1 MLDTDENVVEYL
13 EEHFKDVRVSC
24 EPRPDGALLV
34 TLRNNQGKRLMS
46 RAISGQEQSSPLLL
60 NQVLE
65 RIRRDLIIDQGPLQ
79 TRDSDYFRKRIDL
92 LTFRDSDN
100 QHRPAH
106 VPRQRQPASHSSQG
120 PGRRR
125 QAAYHEP
132 GSLSRLFQLR
142 VGQTPTRPSDAWSEP
157 NPSSPPPS
165 RSHPYDGGGH
175 AFSHFCIIGR
185 DSDHSTQPLEGSGR
199 ISGS

>member
-65 RIRRDLIIDQGPLQ
+65 RIRR
-79 TRDSDYFRKRIDL
+79 
-92 LTFRDSDN
+92 
-100 QHRPAH
+100 
-106 VPRQRQPASHSSQG
+106 PASHSSQG

-142 VGQTPTRPSDAWSEP
+142 VGQSPTRPSDAWSEP

>member
-1 MLDTDENVVEYL
+1 M
-13 EEHFKDVRVSC
+13 RVSC

-100 QHRPAH
+100 QHLTHRKVLVAGGKL
-106 VPRQRQPASHSSQG
+106 RTM
-120 PGRRR
+120 
-125 QAAYHEP
+125 
-132 GSLSRLFQLR
+132 SLAR
-142 VGQTPTRPSDAWSEP
+142 
-157 NPSSPPPS
+157 
-165 RSHPYDGGGH
+165 
-175 AFSHFCIIGR
+175 
-185 DSDHSTQPLEGSGR
+185 
-199 ISGS
+199 

>member
-65 RIRRDLIIDQGPLQ
+65 RIRRDLIIDQGRCRRA
-79 TRDSDYFRKRIDL
+79 TATIS
-92 LTFRDSDN
+92 
-100 QHRPAH
+100 
-106 VPRQRQPASHSSQG
+106 ASAS
-120 PGRRR
+120 
-125 QAAYHEP
+125 
-132 GSLSRLFQLR
+132 
-142 VGQTPTRPSDAWSEP
+142 TC
-157 NPSSPPPS
+157 S
-165 RSHPYDGGGH
+165 RS
-175 AFSHFCIIGR
+175 ATATTS
-185 DSDHSTQPLEGSGR
+185 
-199 ISGS
+199 ISLIARSWSPAASCVP

>member
-13 EEHFKDVRVSC
+13 EEHIKDVRVSC

-100 QHRPAH
+100 QHLTHRKVLVAGGKL
-106 VPRQRQPASHSSQG
+106 RTM
-120 PGRRR
+120 
-125 QAAYHEP
+125 
-132 GSLSRLFQLR
+132 SLAR
-142 VGQTPTRPSDAWSEP
+142 
-157 NPSSPPPS
+157 
-165 RSHPYDGGGH
+165 
-175 AFSHFCIIGR
+175 
-185 DSDHSTQPLEGSGR
+185 
-199 ISGS
+199 

>member
-1 MLDTDENVVEYL
+1 MLDTDENVVKYL

-100 QHRPAH
+100 QHLTHRKVLVAGGKL
-106 VPRQRQPASHSSQG
+106 RTM
-120 PGRRR
+120 
-125 QAAYHEP
+125 
-132 GSLSRLFQLR
+132 SLAR
-142 VGQTPTRPSDAWSEP
+142 
-157 NPSSPPPS
+157 
-165 RSHPYDGGGH
+165 
-175 AFSHFCIIGR
+175 
-185 DSDHSTQPLEGSGR
+185 
-199 ISGS
+199 

>member
-92 LTFRDSDN
+92 LTFRDSDK
-100 QHRPAH
+100 
-106 VPRQRQPASHSSQG
+106 PASHSSQG